1 MTIAFDTLPVCINV
15 YKIYRKRDEKRESI
29 MLKLMGTNHFKCSE
43 RGGIESAFFVSS
55 MEN

>member
-29 MLKLMGTNHFKCSE
+29 MLKLMGTNQFKRSE